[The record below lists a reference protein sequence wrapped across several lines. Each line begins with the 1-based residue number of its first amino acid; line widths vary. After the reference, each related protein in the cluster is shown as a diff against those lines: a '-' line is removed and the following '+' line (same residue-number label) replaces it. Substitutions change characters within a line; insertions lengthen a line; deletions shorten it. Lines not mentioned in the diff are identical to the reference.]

1 LSAEFEALI
10 GKKFKFSF
18 ILVTCAL
25 PPRQL
30 TSSRMDIRDG

>member
-1 LSAEFEALI
+1 M

-25 PPRQL
+25 P
-30 TSSRMDIRDG
+30 TKEIASSGMDVREG